1 MDMPTCPHSIL
12 GVRPLYIKDA
22 LPEPPMGIYPQE
34 SVAKSNEAGDVQ
46 NPIGSQ
52 IMQLQLVGVQ
62 QTPNK
67 GMNRKGKPARE
78 ERLETYP
85 FIRRRSRNLLTPWNP
100 HCTFRH
106 QAIVHQ
112 RAQIHGPKGGT
123 LPSANH
129 LGRL

>member
-78 ERLETYP
+78 ERLETYS
-85 FIRRRSRNLLTPWNP
+85 FICRWSGNLLVPRNP
-100 HCTFRH
+100 HRTLRH
-106 QAIVHQ
+106 QAIGYQ
-112 RAQIHGPKGGT
+112 RAQIRDPKGGP
-123 LPSANH
+123 LP
-129 LGRL
+129 